1 MYNVHDTM
9 LGESPSFLDTLG
21 NFISSGVSAGFN
33 IYNRVQNIQQQ
44 KEQTAQLQQVARANV
59 AYTQPM
65 TGVQP
70 YMVSQ
75 SSGLLSG
82 WTVPLLVGGGA
93 LALILVLR
101 KR

>member
-9 LGESPSFLDTLG
+9 LGETPSFLDSLG
-21 NFISSGVSAGFN
+21 NFLSNGVTAGFN

-44 KEQTAQLQQVARANV
+44 KTQTAQLQQVARTANI

-75 SSGLLSG
+75 SGGLLSG
-82 WTVPLLVGGGA
+82 WTVPLLVGAGA
-93 LALILVLR
+93 LGLIFIL
-101 KR
+101 KK